1 MPMSTEAIETLWTG
15 LPAALRGRIDRAALA
30 AAWQQIAA
38 AWPGFADDPQGF
50 FARVA
55 PRVDPDGDLA
65 GVAWADLALADACLR
80 AAPGAH
86 EAFEAGHGEA
96 LDAALAAAGVGAD
109 ERAEARQRLRVRLLV
124 QGTGEAPRLA
134 GFAGRG
140 SLRGWLR
147 VAAVREA
154 LMLVRAARRRAAHEV
169 DDDGELLEQAAV
181 AEDPELMLLRER
193 CRDQLRA
200 ALTAAVAG
208 LDARERTL
216 LRLSLRDR
224 LTVDQLGALYR
235 VHRSTA
241 ARWLKALQA
250 KLYASTRAQLA
261 ASLGLAAAEVESL
274 IRAIGSRI
282 DISLAGPLEQPSPP
296 A

>member
-1 MPMSTEAIETLWTG
+1 MTMSTEAIDALWTG
-15 LPAALRGRIDRAALA
+15 LPASLRARIDRATLA
-30 AAWQQIAA
+30 AAWQQIAG
-38 AWPGFADDPQGF
+38 AWPQFADDPHGL

-55 PRVDPDGDLA
+55 GRIDQEGDVA
-65 GVAWADLALADACLR
+65 GVQWADLALADACVR

-124 QGTGEAPRLA
+124 PGTGEAPRLA
-134 GFAGRG
+134 GYAGRG

-154 LMLVRAARRRAAHEV
+154 LMLVRSARRRAAHEI

-181 AEDPELMLLRER
+181 AEDPELIVLRDR
-193 CRDQLRA
+193 CRDELRA
-200 ALTAAVAG
+200 ALVAAVAA
-208 LDARERTL
+208 LDSRERTL

-241 ARWLKALQA
+241 ARWLKAVQV
-250 KLYASTRAQLA
+250 KLSTSTRARLA
-261 ASLGLAAAEVESL
+261 ERLKLEAAEVESL

-282 DISLAGPLEQPSPP
+282 DISLAGPLDPSQP